1 MSLKT
6 LATVPSGGPSNS
18 DKGGKFERMARRTL
32 WTGMPLVLIA
42 SGNQDTLWR
51 IQQGKRV

>member
-18 DKGGKFERMARRTL
+18 DKGGKFERLARRTL